1 MHRKSPLIGDEW
13 VQARSHRAWYMVE
26 AIAVESCSR
35 CKSASVIHQ
44 AYSGQHLCGKHLSAS
59 IRKRTS
65 KELRQQLRLPKDARH
80 ENGSPYR
87 ILVAISGGK
96 DSAVLLTMLHDI
108 LGRRRDV
115 ELVSGCIDEGIDG
128 YRSPSLECAR
138 QLAESLGV
146 RFETLDYEGMGYER
160 MDEVVTRMPAMGEK
174 HDEAKGL
181 MPCSYC
187 GVFRRQGLNALA
199 QKVNADV
206 MALGHNL
213 DDMAQSI
220 LMNMQKGEIDRSV
233 RLAPHTENPIDGI
246 VPRIVPLR
254 WIPEQEIHAHAM
266 CQSLPMYHGDCPHAP
281 GAMRQQSRGIVAEME
296 SITPGARH
304 GLLHSLDEIRRL
316 HREANRDLRSEVNN
330 CSECGEITSRDV
342 CQACTMKK
350 WLSETA

>member
-1 MHRKSPLIGDEW
+1 MAGGL
-13 VQARSHRAWYMVE
+13 
-26 AIAVESCSR
+26 AVERCSR
-35 CKSASVIHQ
+35 CGSDSVIHQ
-44 AYSGQHLCGKHLSAS
+44 AYSGQHFCGKHLFSS

-65 KELRQQLRLPKDARH
+65 KELRQQLILPKDARH
-80 ENGSPYR
+80 EDGSPYR

-96 DSAVLLTMLHDI
+96 DSAVLLTMMVDI

-115 ELVSGCIDEGIDG
+115 EMIAGCIDEGIDG
-128 YRSPSLECAR
+128 YRAPSLECAR
-138 QLAESLGV
+138 QLAESLDV
-146 RFETLDYEGMGYER
+146 RFETLSYEEMGYER
-160 MDEVVTRMPAMGEK
+160 MDEVVTRMPAIGEN

-199 QKVNADV
+199 RKVNADV

-220 LMNMQKGEIDRSV
+220 LMNLQRGEIDRSV
-233 RLAPHTENPIDGI
+233 RLAPHTEDPIDG
-246 VPRIVPLR
+246 VAPRIVPLR
-254 WIPEQEIHAHAM
+254 WIPEQEIHAHAI
-266 CQSLPMYHGDCPHAP
+266 CQNLPMYHGDCPHAR

-316 HREANRDLRSEVNN
+316 HREANQDSKSEVNS
-330 CSECGEITSRDV
+330 CRECGEITSREV
-342 CQACTMKK
+342 CQACTMKQ
-350 WLSETA
+350 WLTETA

>member
-13 VQARSHRAWYMVE
+13 VQARPHRARCMAE
-26 AIAVESCSR
+26 AIAVEGCSR
-35 CKSASVIHQ
+35 CKSPSVIHQ

-65 KELRQQLRLPKDARH
+65 RELRQQLRLPKDARH
-80 ENGSPYR
+80 ADGSPYR

-96 DSAVLLTMLHDI
+96 DSAVLLTMMHDI
-108 LGRRRDV
+108 LARRRDV

-128 YRSPSLECAR
+128 YRAPSLECAR

-146 RFETLDYEGMGYER
+146 RFETLSYEEMGYER
-160 MDEVVTRMPAMGEK
+160 MDEVVTRMPAMGEN

-199 QKVNADV
+199 QKLNADV

-233 RLAPHTENPIDGI
+233 RLAPHTESPIDGI
-246 VPRIVPLR
+246 APRIVPLR

-266 CQSLPMYHGDCPHAP
+266 CQGLPMYHGDCPHAP

-316 HREANRDLRSEVNN
+316 HREANQDLVSEVRN
-330 CSECGEITSRDV
+330 CSECGEITSREV
-342 CQACTMKK
+342 CQACTMKQG
-350 WLSETA
+350 LAETA